1 MSHISSDTTTCAR
14 VVSGKYTAPGSGSRG
29 KGTAVVEETALL
41 IVHDYAAAWFR
52 ILVTRLQLPV
62 LPWNL
67 IANGVRAPALM
78 IFHEDREDAVE

>member
-1 MSHISSDTTTCAR
+1 M
-14 VVSGKYTAPGSGSRG
+14 
-29 KGTAVVEETALL
+29 EETALL